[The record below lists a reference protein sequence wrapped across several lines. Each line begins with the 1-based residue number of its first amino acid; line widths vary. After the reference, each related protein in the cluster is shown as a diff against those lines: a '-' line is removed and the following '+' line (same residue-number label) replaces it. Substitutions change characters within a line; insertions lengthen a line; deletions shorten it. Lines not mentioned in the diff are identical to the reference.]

1 MKHTY
6 ITAVLRDQLNLLFR
20 FGYTDI
26 PSVLI
31 YRSDKE
37 VEKSIMSL
45 FSKLTPYYDESH
57 YILIEFE
64 SINNFSNGD
73 VLRIDIQDI
82 IKIYPLS
89 RLAAATMKQ
98 SRLDERIRIEEPIF
112 EHLLYDIE
120 NLFRKN
126 NLLRS
131 VKALWSICEIN
142 NTPEGLLSIIGIENI
157 MTGIGF
163 RKKGIKANMINDH
176 NYWSYLIAYDS
187 YNLNF
192 PSSTLGYFYDA
203 GEVFAFSNNQE
214 TFVGSKYYKFLEKIN
229 LENPNCTLQEIV
241 KEIEFSNEISA
252 YKEKATHQGIK
263 AYLVAPIFLML
274 KDDLRKELELS
285 KTKLGQK
292 NYLLK
297 VGGEDF
303 KAALI
308 LLASFFGFD
317 KFYDSFYDKLKLRFF
332 KTYRPEKDK
341 NDVTEKVYSDKNAVI
356 SEPTLDKGTLVSDEN
371 LLSENNLKIVERNL
385 EIEQQTS
392 GQLLDQT
399 EQTLT
404 EDETKYQEQKIA
416 LKDNQ
421 ESTVEFSGKDN
432 IKSKIKN
439 EILPPD
445 NKKNKLSKNPIKHK
459 SSSNL
464 KNVTDSML
472 KKIINDLLI
481 EKSEIE
487 IKDLIEK
494 IKEVSGQKIT
504 DKRII
509 KVIETMGN
517 VEIDQKDK
525 GASAR
530 KTIIQDLFNKQ
541 V

>member
-1 MKHTY
+1 MKQTY
-6 ITAVLRDQLNLLFR
+6 ITAILRDQLNLLFR

-26 PSVLI
+26 PDVLI

-37 VEKSIMSL
+37 VEKSIMTL

-64 SINNFSNGD
+64 SNNNYSNDD

-89 RLAAATMKQ
+89 RLASAAIKQ

-120 NLFRKN
+120 FLFRKN

-131 VKALWSICEIN
+131 IRALWSICEIN
-142 NTPEGLLSIIGIENI
+142 NTPEELLSIIGIDNI

-163 RKKGIKANMINDH
+163 RKKGIKANMIKDH

-229 LENPNCTLQEIV
+229 LENPNCSLQEIV

-252 YKEKATHQGIK
+252 YKEKATYHSIK

-317 KFYDSFYDKLKLRFF
+317 KFYDSYYDKLNLRFF
-332 KTYRPEKDK
+332 KTYRPDTDK
-341 NDVTEKVYSDKNAVI
+341 KEDTEKIFSDNDSVI
-356 SEPTLDKGTLVSDEN
+356 SEPNSATETLVFEDN
-371 LLSENNLKIVERNL
+371 ILSEDKSKIVEQNL
-385 EIEQQTS
+385 ETEQQS
-392 GQLLDQT
+392 SEQILEST

-404 EDETKYQEQKIA
+404 EDETKSQEQKIA
-416 LKDNQ
+416 MKENQ
-421 ESTVEFSGKDN
+421 ETSDESEGKDN
-432 IKSKIKN
+432 IESKIEN
-439 EILPPD
+439 EILSTD
-445 NKKNKLSKNPIKHK
+445 NKKIEISKKPIKQK
-459 SSSNL
+459 SSSNS
-464 KNVTDSML
+464 KTVTDNML

-481 EKSEIE
+481 DKSEIE
-487 IKDLIEK
+487 IKNLGEK
-494 IKEVSGQKIT
+494 IKEISGQKVT

-509 KVIETMGN
+509 KVIESMGN
-517 VEIDQKDK
+517 VEIVPKEK
-525 GASAR
+525 PETAR
-530 KTIIQDLFNKQ
+530 RTIMQDLFNKQ
-541 V
+541 D